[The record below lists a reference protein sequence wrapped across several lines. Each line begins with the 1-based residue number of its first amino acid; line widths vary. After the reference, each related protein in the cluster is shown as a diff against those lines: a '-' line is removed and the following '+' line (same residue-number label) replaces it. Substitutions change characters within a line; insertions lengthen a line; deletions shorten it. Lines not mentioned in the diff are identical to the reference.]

1 LQCRRTLLQV
11 KKVSFEHIFIA
22 VFGSSISS
30 TLFISETNISL
41 CFFFTDQVL
50 SVFERY
56 PQDLA
61 SITLAIAKRHV
72 VFGPAPTM
80 VIKVDC
86 CGGVAEVTFSL

>member
-1 LQCRRTLLQV
+1 LQHCRTLLQV

-41 CFFFTDQVL
+41 HFFTDQVL
-50 SVFERY
+50 LVFERY

-61 SITLAIAKRHV
+61 SITLAIAKWHV

-80 VIKVDC
+80 VVKVDC
-86 CGGVAEVTFSL
+86 CGGVAEATFSL